1 MIDASLLIE
10 STGIFLLSLLGSK
23 PARFLRRSSRSHAA
37 AGQLSKMGAVL
48 APARLP
54 RGDESRTGKKTRP
67 MVGFPSPLVGV
78 ASADRP
84 TDWGKD
90 RVAHEAPRRTSGT
103 NVATALTVLMQ
114 FL

>member
-54 RGDESRTGKKTRP
+54 QADEARTRKKTRE
-67 MVGFPSPLVGV
+67 MVGFPSPRVGA

-84 TDWGKD
+84 TDWGIG
-90 RVAHEAPRRTSGT
+90 RVAHETRRRTSGT
-103 NVATALTVLMQ
+103 KVALALTVLMQ